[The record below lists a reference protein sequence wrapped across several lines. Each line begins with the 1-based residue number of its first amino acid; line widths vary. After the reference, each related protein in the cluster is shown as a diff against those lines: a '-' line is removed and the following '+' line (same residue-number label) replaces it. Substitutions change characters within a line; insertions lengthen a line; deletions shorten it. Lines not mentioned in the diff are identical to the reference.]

1 MTIKATMNK
10 PKMTI
15 LDIMNQINNP
25 NNILNQLGKPLQ
37 IGKSIITPNNILNQ
51 LGAPLKISPRPLF
64 ASKPKSSIEYYAND
78 LWTISENIN
87 EATPTSV
94 EDINE
99 LAEAVARDKEK
110 AENNYF
116 KRLAAE
122 RSTVNN
128 SSCKVENEQLREE
141 NAELRQQVKEYE
153 KCINNISNILP
164 KLQKQSNIKPI
175 TLTLKA
181 GLTPS
186 QIVELQKGLQSVFD
200 GTIEQWRALFFD
212 SSIQLST
219 PIRILQHKSDLA
231 VLFYYLRENKFI
243 ERKNYASILEK
254 SKAFYFEG
262 EIMTAKKIGVAPQC
276 DNFPYMGNFEVIELV
291 VTALM

>member
-1 MTIKATMNK
+1 MSNKKLTIV
-10 PKMTI
+10 
-15 LDIMNQINNP
+15 DIMQQINDP
-25 NNILNQLGKPLQ
+25 NNIINQLGKPLQ
-37 IGKSIITPNNILNQ
+37 LGKQLTESANRFSQLVESIKI
-51 LGAPLKISPRPLF
+51 PLAGSLF
-64 ASKPKSSIEYYAND
+64 APMIKTPQVPLEYYAND
-78 LWTISENIN
+78 LWTIAENIN
-87 EATPTSV
+87 DATPTSI

-116 KRLAAE
+116 ERLAAE
-122 RSTVNN
+122 PTTANDSIY
-128 SSCKVENEQLREE
+128 KVENKQLRKE
-141 NAELRQQVKEYE
+141 NAELKQRVKEYE
-153 KCINNISNILP
+153 KCINSVSNLLP
-164 KLQKQSNIKPI
+164 KLQQQSNTKPI

-186 QIVELQKGLQSVFD
+186 QIAELHNGLQSVFD

-212 SSIQLST
+212 GGIQLST

-231 VLFYYLRENKFI
+231 VLFYHLRQNKFI